1 MLDNKEIVAR
11 ESNGGLSQ
19 HLFQATGEG
28 CFMAESGQN
37 QNHQFD
43 LVLLG
48 GGTGGYVAAIRAKQ
62 LGLNVAVVEAVKL
75 GGTCLH
81 RGCIPTKAM
90 LKSASV
96 LDQVKEAA
104 EFGVTI
110 SGDIGFEYVT
120 ALDRSLKVVESQYK
134 GLRYLFDKKHKIPVF
149 MGRGMILDTTTVEV
163 TPNDGGGTFKLTA
176 KDLIINTGS
185 RPRGIKGI
193 EFDGKRVFNSDH
205 AVVLENMPKSVIVRG
220 GGATG
225 VEWADIYHR
234 YGAKVTL
241 VGRVVPQEDQ
251 EVSQHL
257 TRALQRKKMDVIP
270 DARPTAEDIDLT
282 DEGVTVRIKT
292 SKGKEQVLQAESLFV
307 AIGRQGNVE
316 NIGLEAVGVKAE
328 GDIIP
333 VDSMMRTNVEH
344 IYAIGDVNGQQ
355 MLAHT
360 AMRQGIIAVE
370 HISGLTPWP
379 LDILNSASC
388 TYCEPEIGSVGLTEA
403 QAKEL
408 GYEVKLGKFPM
419 KPNAKATIEGHA
431 DGFTKLIVDAETD
444 DVLGVHIIG
453 PHATEL
459 IAEAGLARFLNASVQ
474 ELATTIHP
482 HPTVSEVIGEA
493 AHDALGHA
501 IHI

>member
-1 MLDNKEIVAR
+1 
-11 ESNGGLSQ
+11 
-19 HLFQATGEG
+19 
-28 CFMAESGQN
+28 MAEATQSQE
-37 QNHQFD
+37 FD

-62 LGLNVAVVEAVKL
+62 LGLNVAVVEELIL
-75 GGTCLH
+75 GGCCLH

-96 LDQVKEAA
+96 YDEVKKAG
-104 EFGVTI
+104 EFGVKI
-110 SGDIGFEYVT
+110 DGNVGFVYSD
-120 ALDRSLKVVESQYK
+120 ALARSLKVVDGQYR

-149 MGRGMILDTTTVEV
+149 MGRGRLASATSVEV
-163 TPNDGGGTFKLTA
+163 TPNDGGAKFTLQA
-176 KDLIINTGS
+176 KDVIINTGS
-185 RPRGIKGI
+185 RPRAIDGIP
-193 EFDGKRVFNSDH
+193 FDGVRVFNSDH
-205 AVVLENMPKSVIVRG
+205 SVVLENMPQSVIVRG

-225 VEWADIYHR
+225 VEWASIYHR

-241 VGRVVPQEDQ
+241 VGRVVPQEDA
-251 EVSQHL
+251 EVSQQFL
-257 TRALQRKKMDVIP
+257 RALQRQKMDVFPDSRPAPSDIEVGKNSVKMKVK
-270 DARPTAEDIDLT
+270 DARGKVTQLEAE
-282 DEGVTVRIKT
+282 
-292 SKGKEQVLQAESLFV
+292 ALFV

-316 NIGLEAVGVKAE
+316 DIGLETVGVKADK
-328 GDIIP
+328 DIIP

-344 IYAIGDVNGQQ
+344 VYAIGDVNGQQ

-360 AMRQGIIAVE
+360 AMHQGIIAVE
-370 HISGLTPWP
+370 HIKGMNPYP

-388 TYCEPEIGSVGLTEA
+388 TYADPEIGSVGLTEKQA
-403 QAKEL
+403 QDL
-408 GYEVKLGKFPM
+408 GYNIKVGKFPM
-419 KPNAKATIEGHA
+419 SPNAKATIEGETI
-431 DGFTKLIVDAETD
+431 GFTKLIVDADTD

-453 PHATEL
+453 AHATEL

-474 ELATTIHP
+474 ELATTVHP